1 MVGMSQKPEKS
12 QNLTAKKLNVTAIE
26 NGTVIDH
33 MLPGS
38 AIKVLEL
45 FDLAGSKRNQITVG
59 INLKCQDGSLKDIIK
74 IQNQNL
80 TDLQQDNIAVFSPKA
95 TINIIEKFQVVNKFP
110 VKVPKQ
116 LRAIL
121 KCPNAACISNHQ
133 PIDSCFEVTR
143 ALDNACELQCSYCD
157 KYFRK
162 VF

>member
-1 MVGMSQKPEKS
+1 MVSVSQKP
-12 QNLTAKKLNVTAIE
+12 QNLIAKKLNVTAIE

-33 MLPGS
+33 MSPGS

-45 FDLAGSKRNQITVG
+45 FDLAGATRSQITVG

-80 TDLQQDNIAVFSPKA
+80 TDLQLDNIAVFSPKA
-95 TINIIEKFQVVNKFP
+95 TVNTIENFQVVNKFQ

-116 LRAIL
+116 LKSIL
-121 KCPNAACISNHQ
+121 NCPNKLCISNHQ
-133 PIDSCFEVTR
+133 PVESCFEVTE
-143 ALDNACELQCSYCD
+143 LVDNKCLLQCSYCD
-157 KYFRK
+157 SSFRK